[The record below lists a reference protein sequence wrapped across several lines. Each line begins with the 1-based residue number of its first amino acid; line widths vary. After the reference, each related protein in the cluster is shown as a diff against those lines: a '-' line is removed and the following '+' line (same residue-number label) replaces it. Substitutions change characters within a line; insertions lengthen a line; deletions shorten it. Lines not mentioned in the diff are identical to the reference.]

1 MSLIRTLARPMLGA
15 GFIVHGVDRLR
26 NTPEAAEALEPTL
39 EEVGALVPQAEPVTG
54 HPQRTTQVLGG
65 VQVVAGAALAIGKF
79 PRLAALTLVGVHKL
93 DTYAE
98 FRTARAESADGAA
111 VRTGL
116 LKNLGI
122 LGGLGLAVVDLD
134 GRPSLSWRAEHLA
147 KTAKGSPFSDK
158 THKIAE
164 QTGGEAVKTLKA
176 YQKAASKGL
185 KNAEREARQAVAAVA
200 EEAKKKTEAAS

>member
-1 MSLIRTLARPMLGA
+1 M
-15 GFIVHGVDRLR
+15 
-26 NTPEAAEALEPTL
+26 
-39 EEVGALVPQAEPVTG
+39 
-54 HPQRTTQVLGG
+54 
-65 VQVVAGAALAIGKF
+65 
-79 PRLAALTLVGVHKL
+79 
-93 DTYAE
+93 E
-98 FRTARAESADGAA
+98 FRTAQAESDGAA

-122 LGGLGLAVVDLD
+122 LGGLGLAMVDLE

-147 KTAKGSPFSDK
+147 KTAKGSPFADK

-164 QTGGEAVKTLKA
+164 EAGGEAVKTLKA

-185 KNAEREARQAVAAVA
+185 KSAEREARQAVAAVA